1 MSWMSKEGSSSA
13 LGQSPL
19 RFPLNELGRS
29 GVALTTH
36 EAGTAACC
44 DCVVDGRHGQQ
55 SRPTT
60 KGVDPCWTGK
70 AVGKSPDE
78 GGVYPSEGFG

>member
-1 MSWMSKEGSSSA
+1 MSWMTKEGSSSA

-19 RFPLNELGRS
+19 RFPLNELGRF

-36 EAGTAACC
+36 EGGTAACC

-55 SRPTT
+55 SRPAT
-60 KGVDPCWTGK
+60 KGAGPWTGK

-78 GGVYPSEGFG
+78 GGVHPSEGFG

>member
-36 EAGTAACC
+36 EGGTAACC
-44 DCVVDGRHGQQ
+44 DCVVDGRDGQQ
-55 SRPTT
+55 SRPAT
-60 KGVDPCWTGK
+60 KGADPCWTGK

>member
-1 MSWMSKEGSSSA
+1 MSWMTKEGSSSA

-19 RFPLNELGRS
+19 RFPLNELERS

-36 EAGTAACC
+36 EATTAACC
-44 DCVVDGRHGQQ
+44 DCLADGRYGQQ
-55 SRPTT
+55 SGATT
-60 KGVDPCWTGK
+60 KGADPCWTGK

-78 GGVYPSEGFG
+78 GGVHPSEGFG